1 FLSSLFILRHS
12 TSLTFFLLF
21 LLLLLFLLDVAI
33 TKKSARLTEVRVVN
47 ECPLN
52 VKLRCQSVLT
62 DGKDRFVGPGQ
73 ASQLVFHDFL
83 LGNRHFWCDV
93 YALNQ
98 FDETFDIYGGGR
110 GKKGNVTWLIRPD
123 GPRLQD
129 LATRTRDLPPLAN
142 QTHIDIQL

>member
-1 FLSSLFILRHS
+1 QRGRGMIR
-12 TSLTFFLLF
+12 
-21 LLLLLFLLDVAI
+21 LLLFLTLFLLCDEVL
-33 TKKSARLTEVRVVN
+33 TKRNARLTEVRVVN

-52 VKLRCQSVLT
+52 IKLRCQSVLT

-110 GKKGNVTWLIRPD
+110 GEKGNLTWLIRPD
-123 GPRLQD
+123 GLYDEREEKVLNFDTWQHTPEIY
-129 LATRTRDLPPLAN
+129 LPWPSKL
-142 QTHIDIQL
+142 I